1 MTAKNYLTNTPLV
14 LTNPDGTS
22 FRVERGEVVEL
33 SPEQFEQV
41 AAHVI
46 PVEVVEETES
56 EQPENQ
62 SATTESQTETPP
74 AESANAT
81 TSTHLTD
88 EQSENPPENTE
99 AADKPK
105 RGKTKE

>member
-14 LTNPDGTS
+14 LTNSDGTS

-41 AAHVI
+41 AAHVT
-46 PVEVVEETES
+46 PVEVVEETEN
-56 EQPENQ
+56 EQPENPP
-62 SATTESQTETPP
+62 ATTESQTETPP

-81 TSTHLTD
+81 TSTHLAD
-88 EQSENPPENTE
+88 EQPENPDT
-99 AADKPK
+99 DKPK
-105 RGKTKE
+105 RGNAKE

>member
-1 MTAKNYLTNTPLV
+1 MTAKNYLANTPLV
-14 LTNPDGTS
+14 LTDSNGTN

-41 AAHVI
+41 AAHVT
-46 PVEVVEETES
+46 PVEVVEETENK
-56 EQPENQ
+56 QPENPP
-62 SATTESQTETPP
+62 AATESQAETSS

-88 EQSENPPENTE
+88 EQSENPPENTDTT
-99 AADKPK
+99 DKPK